1 MTTTFNAPTP
11 YVDLRALEYSG
22 LDPVNPFDVGTS
34 AAGTGTSANSGTVS
48 TTAANALVFGAG
60 ITTGGFSA
68 AGTNFTTRIITT
80 PDADIAQDRIVTAA
94 GAYNATAPLS
104 GSAAW
109 VMQIAAFKAAG
120 APSADTTPPTGVT
133 VTPPSPGTT
142 VSGTLIGS
150 VSDIDGVFVP
160 ASKHRGCQPSRQPIR
175 YLADLHASRSRVRLH
190 RDRSGRH
197 TMEY

>member
-60 ITTGGFSA
+60 ITTGGFST

-80 PDADIAQDRIVTAA
+80 PDADIAQDRIVTSA
-94 GAYNATAPLS
+94 GAYNATAPVS
-104 GSAAW
+104 GS
-109 VMQIAAFKAAG
+109 
-120 APSADTTPPTGVT
+120 PPGSCRS
-133 VTPPSPGTT
+133 PPSRP
-142 VSGTLIGS
+142 
-150 VSDIDGVFVP
+150 
-160 ASKHRGCQPSRQPIR
+160 RQ
-175 YLADLHASRSRVRLH
+175 
-190 RDRSGRH
+190 G
-197 TMEY
+197 